1 MLDIE
6 TMVLT
11 GDKAARDI
19 REVCCTSRR
28 RKDRY
33 LHLPLGDL
41 LRHYRPNPWSVFGKG
56 VPQTFSMG
64 SMVEKV
70 RIGSRPIR

>member
-11 GDKAARDI
+11 GDKAAPDI
-19 REVCCTSRR
+19 REVCCISRR
-28 RKDRY
+28 RRDRY
-33 LHLPLGDL
+33 RHLPLGDL
-41 LRHYRPNPWSVFGKG
+41 LRHYHPNPWSVFAKE